1 MTRDLTDEET
11 SALTRLLTKTIDDDR
26 YPLSRKMRRV
36 GFVVEDRGLKRR
48 LHLGED
54 ARRDRGGEMAE
65 KKRFHRGRFLA
76 TSSRLLRCR
85 SCA

>member
-54 ARRDRGGEMAE
+54 ARRDR
-65 KKRFHRGRFLA
+65 
-76 TSSRLLRCR
+76 SRTMREQAAQTQFVRC
-85 SCA
+85 SNALKEADDS